1 MVEGKSVIVWYE
13 RQKER
18 ELAGSLTD
26 FATNILTQCEKFV
39 DWLKAS
45 DEDGDSDS
53 KSSSD
58 DSNSQSDGSN
68 SGSSSDK

>member
-1 MVEGKSVIVWYE
+1 MVEGRSVIVWYE

-18 ELAGSLTD
+18 ESAASLTD
-26 FATNILTQCEKFV
+26 FAINILTQCEKFV

-45 DEDGDSDS
+45 EEDGDSDS

-58 DSNSQSDGSN
+58 DSNS
-68 SGSSSDK
+68 